1 MLRGKDSGE
10 LPTLF
15 RDSMNDSYEDLIL
28 NNNDDFQ
35 TSDDFIEIF
44 IEGIATTEA

>member
-15 RDSMNDSYEDLIL
+15 RDNMKDIYEDLIL
-28 NNNDDFQ
+28 NNNDDFH
-35 TSDDFIEIF
+35 TPYDFIEIF
-44 IEGIATTEA
+44 IEGIATT